1 MPPSNLGI
9 VFGPNLL
16 RQIEF
21 ISSIEVLA
29 NMSYQAKAVEIMV
42 AHAHDVSEREW

>member
-1 MPPSNLGI
+1 MPASNLGI

-16 RQIEF
+16 RQEEI
-21 ISSIEVLA
+21 ISSLAVLA

-42 AHAHDVSEREW
+42 AHVHDVS